1 MKCQVAWNWK
11 AARTELV
18 VTSQK
23 RERLV
28 LSEAEWLAE
37 EPCPRLIP
45 AFFDYAHVDEKR
57 AVVRYDIM
65 ETTKLSKLLKRRM
78 LNTEQVS
85 RLLMGLEQAVRTCA
99 YASMFVEKILFH
111 PDFIYLDAQQNPN
124 FIFIPFANMAYDARL
139 NSPFAMLSAMSD
151 PRRMHWQSAE
161 GELQRDAI
169 QKFVH
174 IEKIFSVNKFS
185 KLLRD
190 TLWGGMDV
198 DALDEHVEPLTR
210 EVPREHPV
218 DPSAMFIG
226 DLFAKDDVPAHSAQ
240 VFAIRRD
247 DTGEVFVLP
256 EAGHMVTM
264 GSSTSCGYVVRN
276 NDFMQDVH
284 LRIRTEE
291 DCVSIEDCD
300 SAYGTFAFNRRLAPH
315 TPTPLYVD
323 DKFLIGGEAFFICAH
338 GSERVSR

>member
-45 AFFDYAHVDEKR
+45 AFFDYAHVEEKR
-57 AVVRYDIM
+57 SVVRYNIIGTM
-65 ETTKLSKLLKRRM
+65 KLSKLLKRRM

-85 RLLMGLEQAVRTCA
+85 RLLMGLEQTVRTCA
-99 YASMFVEKILFH
+99 NSSMLVEKILFH
-111 PDFIYLDAQQNPN
+111 PDFVYLDEQQNPN

-139 NSPFAMLSAMSD
+139 NSPFTMLSAMSD
-151 PRRMHWQSAE
+151 PRRMHWQSAA

-190 TLWGGMDV
+190 TLWGGVDI
-198 DALDEHVEPLTR
+198 DALEEHDEPLVN
-210 EVPREHPV
+210 EVPEHPV
-218 DPSAMFIG
+218 DPSAMFLG
-226 DLFAKDDVPAHSAQ
+226 DLFAKDNVPSHPAQ
-240 VFAIRRD
+240 TFSIRRD

-256 EAGHMVTM
+256 ETGHTVTM
-264 GSSTSCGYVVRN
+264 GSSASCDYVVRN
-276 NDFMQDVH
+276 NDFMQEVH
-284 LRIRTEE
+284 LRIRAEE
-291 DCVSIEDCD
+291 NCVSIEDCD
-300 SAYGTFAFNRRLAPH
+300 SVYGTFAFNRRLAPH
-315 TPTPLYVD
+315 TPTPLYAG
-323 DKFLIGGEAFFICAH
+323 DKFLIGGEAFFICAY
-338 GSERVSR
+338 GSERASR